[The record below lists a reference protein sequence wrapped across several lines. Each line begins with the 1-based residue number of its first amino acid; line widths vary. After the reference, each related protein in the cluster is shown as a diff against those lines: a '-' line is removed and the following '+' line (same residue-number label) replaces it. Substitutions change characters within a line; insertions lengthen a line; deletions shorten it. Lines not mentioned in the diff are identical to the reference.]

1 MGSRFTRHGAL
12 LSILGTM
19 LLLMLSY
26 QNFSIPGA
34 QLRRYLPEP
43 VKRHYSETRVIEA
56 GVLPAQAPTDIRE
69 SAPARPPSYDQLVG
83 QRYASLQAPA
93 HANSIEGAG
102 TQWAERELRP
112 YLAEYESQ
120 LVAGVNHRLNRI
132 LKFEEIESEWPSPG
146 DDKSTESPEGGGSGR
161 GPASESDSPA
171 FPPPPSP
178 SDFRDLFSL
187 KSYRPTRVQL
197 TKANELTVGFQ
208 GDTALSCEVA
218 SGGSK
223 LKLARPL
230 DNRTQV
236 DVSHD
241 TVDKRNS
248 VHLTISW

>member
-1 MGSRFTRHGAL
+1 
-12 LSILGTM
+12 M

-120 LVAGVNHRLNRI
+120 LVAGVNHLFQ
-132 LKFEEIESEWPSPG
+132 KATTG
-146 DDKSTESPEGGGSGR
+146 
-161 GPASESDSPA
+161 SPA
-171 FPPPPSP
+171 EYAGLEKRFA
-178 SDFRDLFSL
+178 DGVLDLL
-187 KSYRPTRVQL
+187 MEWMK
-197 TKANELTVGFQ
+197 
-208 GDTALSCEVA
+208 
-218 SGGSK
+218 
-223 LKLARPL
+223 
-230 DNRTQV
+230 
-236 DVSHD
+236 
-241 TVDKRNS
+241 KRAY
-248 VHLTISW
+248 

>member
-1 MGSRFTRHGAL
+1 MGSRFTRHGAP
-12 LSILGTM
+12 LSILATM

-26 QNFSIPGA
+26 QNFSVPGA
-34 QLRRYLPEP
+34 QLRRFLPEP
-43 VKRHYSETRVIEA
+43 VKRNYRDTGVIEA
-56 GVLPAQAPTDIRE
+56 GVLPAHAPTDIRE
-69 SAPARPPSYDQLVG
+69 SAPTRPRAYEQLDG

-93 HANSIEGAG
+93 HATSIEGAG

-112 YLAEYESQ
+112 YLTEYENQ
-120 LVAGVNHRLNRI
+120 FVAGVNHRLNRF
-132 LKFEEIESEWPSPG
+132 LKFEEIESEWPSSG
-146 DDKSTESPEGGGSGR
+146 DDQHSEPNDSGSGR
-161 GPASESDSPA
+161 GPASESESPA
-171 FPPPPSP
+171 FPPSPNP

-187 KSYRPTRVQL
+187 KSYRPTRLQL

-241 TVDKRNS
+241 TIEKKNS

>member
-1 MGSRFTRHGAL
+1 
-12 LSILGTM
+12 M

-34 QLRRYLPEP
+34 QLRKFLPKP
-43 VKRHYSETRVIEA
+43 VKRNYSDTSVIEA

-69 SAPARPPSYDQLVG
+69 SAPSRPAAYEQLDG
-83 QRYASLQAPA
+83 RRYASLQAPA
-93 HANSIEGAG
+93 HATSIEGAG

-120 LVAGVNHRLNRI
+120 FVAGVNHRLNRV
-132 LKFEEIESEWPSPG
+132 LKFEEIESEWPASG
-146 DDKSTESPEGGGSGR
+146 DDQNTESNDGSSGR
-161 GPASESDSPA
+161 GPASESDGPA
-171 FPPPPSP
+171 FPTPPSP
-178 SDFRDLFSL
+178 SDLRDLFSL
-187 KSYRPTRVQL
+187 RSYRPTRVQL
-197 TKANELTVGFQ
+197 TKANELTVGFR

-241 TVDKRNS
+241 TVDKKNS